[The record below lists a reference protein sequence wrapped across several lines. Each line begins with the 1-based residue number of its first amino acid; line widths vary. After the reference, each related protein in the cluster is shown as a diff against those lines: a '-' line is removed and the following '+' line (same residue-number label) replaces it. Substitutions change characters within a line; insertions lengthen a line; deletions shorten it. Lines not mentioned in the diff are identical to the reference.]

1 MNYIH
6 LLHQFNQLSDL
17 LNEHTDLKNVWMT
30 TPDLWNSYEHKLL
43 CYLKLNASKSEQYL
57 VSEDFR
63 VYLSSRVSIPRKLY
77 LTFSQPLKNHLI
89 LKRFIR
95 GWLNI

>member
-63 VYLSSRVSIPRKLY
+63 VYIYHHECQFQENFIL
-77 LTFSQPLKNHLI
+77 HLAT
-89 LKRFIR
+89 L
-95 GWLNI
+95 